1 MLKKQDILFVDG
13 YNLIGA
19 WPSLAKM
26 MHDDQLID
34 ARDALLFELSNF
46 KKLSAYE
53 EIILVFDAHLVPGIT
68 SQYHQYDLTV
78 VFTKEDETA
87 DSYIEREVSQY
98 INPRYR
104 VVVAT
109 SDSAEQWLIF
119 QKGAYRK
126 SSNEL
131 WLEIQYAKQNLAEES
146 KRHYSPIFRRR
157 IPWKK
162 ADLIA
167 LNHLRQSIES
177 LPDEDDN
184 SRT

>member
-109 SDSAEQWLIF
+109 SDSAEQ
-119 QKGAYRK
+119 
-126 SSNEL
+126 
-131 WLEIQYAKQNLAEES
+131 
-146 KRHYSPIFRRR
+146 
-157 IPWKK
+157 
-162 ADLIA
+162 
-167 LNHLRQSIES
+167 
-177 LPDEDDN
+177 
-184 SRT
+184 